1 MASNGSWTTV
11 PLEIAKRHTLYGVSG
26 WLYLVALGCILTPL
40 RSAASLGPIYADI
53 DFAALHPT
61 LSAFIVIEIVV
72 NAAVILW
79 AAANVFLLF
88 GKHRLFPRS
97 YAAMLAVS
105 GFLVVGDTVATN
117 FVMDAIGQPLEWS
130 ALFDQETIREVGR
143 GIVVAAIWIPYT
155 FISRRVNVTFLNR
168 VRGDDPLLRENVA
181 EVF

>member
-1 MASNGSWTTV
+1 MASENSWTTV
-11 PLEIAKRHTLYGVSG
+11 PLEIAKRHSLYGVAG
-26 WLYLVALGCILTPL
+26 WLYLVALGCVLTPL
-40 RSAASLGPIYADI
+40 RSATSLAPIYAGI

-61 LSAFIVIEIVV
+61 LSAFIVIEIAL

-79 AAANVFLLF
+79 AVANVFLLF

-97 YAAMLAVS
+97 YAGMLAAS
-105 GFLVVGDTVATN
+105 GVLVVGDTVATK
-117 FVMDAIGQPLEWS
+117 FVMDAIGQPMAWN
-130 ALFDQETIREVGR
+130 ALFDAETIREVGR
-143 GIVVAAIWIPYT
+143 AIVVAAVWIPYT